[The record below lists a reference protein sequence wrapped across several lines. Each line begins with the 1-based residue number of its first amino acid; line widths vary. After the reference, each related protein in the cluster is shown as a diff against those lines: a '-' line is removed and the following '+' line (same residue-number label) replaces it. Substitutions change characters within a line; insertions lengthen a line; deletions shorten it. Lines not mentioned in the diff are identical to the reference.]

1 MTGLAQYWPLIPLAL
16 WLTVS
21 LLSSLAVAA
30 TLHRLRF
37 TRWILKPPAIAVIV
51 PVRGVSSNLPAL
63 WKALRTQ
70 KHQNFRV
77 LFAVESADDPAYG
90 ALAALIGRTKR
101 PRTEIV
107 VAGRAK
113 NEGQKVH
120 NQLAALSR
128 IRRRDRIVV
137 FADADILPTRAWLI
151 DIVDLVQR
159 RKALIVSGYRWMV
172 PDDRRLSTAV
182 ACAINDTMASTTR
195 PSRLCM
201 AWGGTM
207 ALRHEALTQIGIRR
221 WLKGSLNDDLQL
233 TRAAHA
239 KGSGIHSP
247 PHMLVRSP
255 ASFDWRDFIAFGRRQ
270 YLQLRIY
277 APAHW
282 VLAAVTYTV
291 PIIGWMTAIL
301 FAWAGNYFA
310 IGALV
315 AAFALQQMR
324 ASMRLRI
331 PRKLWNEETDR
342 TVAFLDRWATPALV
356 VLNAFLIWSTLF
368 SREVRWGGRVYRIE
382 APQRVRI
389 LSDAPD
395 CDDG

>member
-21 LLSSLAVAA
+21 VLSSLAVAA

-37 TRWILKPPAIAVIV
+37 NRLPVERPAITVIV
-51 PVRGVSSNLPAL
+51 PVRGVSSNLPPL

-90 ALAALIGRTKR
+90 ALAALIGRAKQ
-101 PRTEIV
+101 PRTEII

-137 FADADILPTRAWLI
+137 FADADILPTRAWLA

-172 PDDRRLSTAV
+172 PGDRQLSTAV
-182 ACAINDTMASTTR
+182 ACAINDAIASTTR
-195 PSRLCM
+195 PSRLCI

-207 ALRHEALTQIGIRR
+207 ALRHEALTRIGIRR

-247 PHMLVRSP
+247 PHMLIQSP
-255 ASFDWRDFIAFGRRQ
+255 VSFDWRDFLAFGHRQ
-270 YLQLRIY
+270 YVQLRIY

-282 VLAAVTYTV
+282 VLGAVAYTV
-291 PIIGWMTAIL
+291 PIVGWLTAIPL
-301 FAWAGNYFA
+301 AWAGDYFA
-310 IGALV
+310 IGALA
-315 AAFALQQMR
+315 AAFAMHQVR
-324 ASMRLRI
+324 ASLRLRI
-331 PRKLWNEETDR
+331 PRKLWRKETNR
-342 TVAFLDRWATPALV
+342 TVALLDRWAMPALV
-356 VLNAFLIWSTLF
+356 VLNAFLIWSALF
-368 SREVRWGGRVYRIE
+368 SRKIYWGGRLYRIE

-389 LSDAPD
+389 LSDPPD
-395 CDDG
+395 RDAD

>member
-21 LLSSLAVAA
+21 VLSSLAVAA
-30 TLHRLRF
+30 TVHRLRF
-37 TRWILKPPAIAVIV
+37 THLFVERPAVAVIV
-51 PVRGVSSNLPAL
+51 PVRGVSANLAAL
-63 WKALRTQ
+63 WQALRTQ

-77 LFAVESADDPAYG
+77 LFAVESVDDPAYG
-90 ALAALIGRTKR
+90 ALAALIGRAKR

-128 IRRRDRIVV
+128 IRRHDRIVV
-137 FADADILPTRAWLI
+137 FADADILPTRAWLA
-151 DIVDLVQR
+151 DLVDLVRR

-172 PDDRRLSTAV
+172 PDDRRLSTAL
-182 ACAINDTMASTTR
+182 ACAINDTIASTTR
-195 PSRLCM
+195 PSRLCI

-207 ALRHEALTQIGIRR
+207 ALRHEALTRIGIRR

-233 TRAAHA
+233 TRAARV

-247 PHMLVRSP
+247 PRMLVRSP
-255 ASFDWRDFIAFGRRQ
+255 VSFDWRDFLAFGRRQ
-270 YLQLRIY
+270 YVQLRIY

-291 PIIGWMTAIL
+291 PIIGWLTAL
-301 FAWAGNYFA
+301 PLAWAGDYFA

-315 AAFALQQMR
+315 AAFALNQVR
-324 ASMRLRI
+324 ASVRLRI
-331 PRKLWNEETDR
+331 PRKLWREETDR
-342 TVAFLDRWATPALV
+342 TVALLDRWATPVLV
-356 VLNAFLIWSTLF
+356 ILNAILIWSTLF
-368 SREVRWGGRVYRIE
+368 SREIRWGGRVYRIE

-395 CDDG
+395 RDAG